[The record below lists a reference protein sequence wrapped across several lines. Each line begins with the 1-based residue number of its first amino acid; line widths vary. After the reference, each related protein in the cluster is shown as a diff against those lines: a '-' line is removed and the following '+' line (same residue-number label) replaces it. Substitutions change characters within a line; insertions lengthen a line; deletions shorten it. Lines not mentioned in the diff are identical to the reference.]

1 MSDRR
6 VYVGKLPLALER
18 DDVVVEAL
26 SLCGDIETWTRAR
39 DPRTDAP
46 KRFGFATFRDVRGAV
61 TCARALDGLEVGGGG
76 RAVCHPNAATRAAAE
91 TRAKTLGEADLEA
104 VLTRANAGARR
115 A

>member
-26 SLCGDIETWTRAR
+26 SLCGDVETWTRAR

-76 RAVCHPNAATRAAAE
+76 R
-91 TRAKTLGEADLEA
+91 
-104 VLTRANAGARR
+104 VLTTKKFQSILAGNMEY
-115 A
+115 